1 MSIITIRGLDPS
13 VKAALQIRAAE
24 NGRSMEAEIREV
36 LTYAIQEPVTKPG
49 LADLIQQF
57 LGGVELELPERNEF
71 QREVAFPT

>member
-36 LTYAIQEPVTKPG
+36 LT
-49 LADLIQQF
+49 
-57 LGGVELELPERNEF
+57 ERNEF
-71 QREVAFPT
+71 QREVVFPS